1 MARALSRR
9 ALSTAP
15 WLGLALVLMPAGT
28 VGVATLW
35 GAAPGRGTLLD
46 VGGGELVRSRD
57 PRGGIVRE
65 EAVGAERRVWVKQ
78 QWMRRMLRAA
88 EGERGERG
96 EQHGSSDRMDLH
108 SAAAAAPSAA
118 VACAAP
124 SAAAIAAA
132 VAAAAAADGADSGSG
147 SGSVWEGLST
157 LQPHVGTA
165 TVANASGSSRPF
177 HRVLASGAAAVV
189 AAPSQPL
196 TLPAECRDGSA
207 EKAVVVTTF
216 RYDQVNF
223 PIDPVHPVYPYE
235 VILNNTCQQRAI
247 SRLTINIVRK
257 NRFRSYVLIPR
268 LQFIGYGKDE
278 RNSHDNY
285 QFRVLPPLGAPNDSV
300 IIPPGAILKFNT
312 TTQLLHLS
320 ITVIAATFSP

>member
-15 WLGLALVLMPAGT
+15 WLGLALVLMLAGT

-35 GAAPGRGTLLD
+35 EAAPGRGTLD

-65 EAVGAERRVWVKQ
+65 EAAGPERRVWVKQ

-157 LQPHVGTA
+157 LQPHVG
-165 TVANASGSSRPF
+165 RPQWPTPRGPLVPSIGF
-177 HRVLASGAAAVV
+177 SPRVL
-189 AAPSQPL
+189 
-196 TLPAECRDGSA
+196 R
-207 EKAVVVTTF
+207 
-216 RYDQVNF
+216 
-223 PIDPVHPVYPYE
+223 
-235 VILNNTCQQRAI
+235 
-247 SRLTINIVRK
+247 RLWQHHHN
-257 NRFRSYVLIPR
+257 
-268 LQFIGYGKDE
+268 
-278 RNSHDNY
+278 H
-285 QFRVLPPLGAPNDSV
+285 
-300 IIPPGAILKFNT
+300 
-312 TTQLLHLS
+312 
-320 ITVIAATFSP
+320 